1 MHLEALETRGF
12 DGVLERDWDGHEVWM
27 VAQVSDGCLGEVL
40 CLWTTQ
46 GACSVEEMTCRHETY
61 RCILPY

>member
-1 MHLEALETRGF
+1 MYLEALETRGF
-12 DGVLERDWDGHEVWM
+12 GGVLERDWDGHEVWM
-27 VAQVSDGCLGEVL
+27 IVQVSDGCWGEVL
-40 CLWTTQ
+40 CLWTTE